1 MPAGRRCG
9 DCVFRCCPGV
19 VRALPLRAVRVCAG
33 VRRILVR
40 HWPSTHRQ
48 PRGAVPERV
57 VEPGVGLV
65 WMRRAARQEQS
76 RVALPPHGESP
87 LILQRPRDGPG
98 RLHLVP
104 HHAPGRVT
112 GVVLVPSIPSD
123 LHATGLA
130 HAVLRLTGGR
140 FCQYLRQQS
149 VTGGGVSG
157 ADHVGGGAVRS
168 WQGNPPGHHPRPP
181 HVLPRRLRGGGP
193 VHGVWAVW
201 LVRAV
206 LVLHRQP

>member
-9 DCVFRCCPGV
+9 DCIFRCCPGV
-19 VRALPLRAVRVCAG
+19 VRVLPLRAVRVRAG
-33 VRRILVR
+33 VRRILVWHR
-40 HWPSTHRQ
+40 PSTHRQ

-65 WMRRAARQEQS
+65 WMRCAARQEQFG
-76 RVALPPHGESP
+76 VALPPHGESP
-87 LILQRPRDGPG
+87 LILQRPRDGSG
-98 RLHLVP
+98 RLYLVP
-104 HHAPGRVT
+104 HHAPGRGT

-123 LHATGLA
+123 VHAAGLA
-130 HAVLRLTGGR
+130 LAVHRHTGGR
-140 FCQYLRQQS
+140 FCQYLRPQS
-149 VTGGGVSG
+149 VAGGGVSW
-157 ADHVGGGAVRS
+157 AHHVGGGAVRCG
-168 WQGNPPGHHPRPP
+168 QGNPPGHHPRPP

-201 LVRAV
+201 LVRAE